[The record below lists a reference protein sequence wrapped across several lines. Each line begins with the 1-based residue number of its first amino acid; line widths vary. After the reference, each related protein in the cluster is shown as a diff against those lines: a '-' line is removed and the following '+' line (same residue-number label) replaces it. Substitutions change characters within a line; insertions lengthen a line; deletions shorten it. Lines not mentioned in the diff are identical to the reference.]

1 MRNLILMFLLTLSAL
16 KADVSALH
24 VSSGFP
30 APETFL
36 VESIVKEGFK
46 RARIPIEY
54 QTVPPERSLINV
66 NLGFD
71 DVEAGRIEG
80 MEKLYPNLVRIPIP
94 IHNIDIVLLSKKRI
108 HIKNISDLKP
118 YHIGL
123 NRGVKIAETIAKQA
137 NPKSITQATSYPMLM
152 KMLSNN
158 RIDVIITSKVAIF
171 TVLADTK
178 EKGLFMTS
186 EPLVSRP
193 IYTYVNKKHQEIIPK
208 LKTAYKSMET
218 DGTIQKLHEQ
228 FLQEL
233 GKKIG
238 NKVEVV
244 ND

>member
-1 MRNLILMFLLTLSAL
+1 MSEESVFHI
-16 KADVSALH
+16 
-24 VSSGFP
+24 SSGFP
-30 APETFL
+30 EPETFL

-46 RARIPIEY
+46 RAGIPMEY
-54 QTVPPERSLINV
+54 QTVPTERSLINV
-66 NLGFD
+66 NLGLD

-80 MEKLYPNLVRIPIP
+80 MEKIYPNLVRVPVP
-94 IHNIDIVLLSKKRI
+94 IHSIDIVLLSKKRI

-118 YHIGL
+118 YHVGL

-137 NPKSITQATSYPMLM
+137 NPKSITEATSYPMLM

-158 RIDVIITSKVAIF
+158 RIDVIITSKIAIF
-171 TVLADTK
+171 TLLTDTE
-178 EKGLFMTS
+178 EKGLYMTS
-186 EPLVSRP
+186 KPLVSRP
-193 IYTYVNKKHQEIIPK
+193 IYTYVNKKHQYLIPK

-218 DGTIQKLHEQ
+218 DGTIKKLHEQ

-238 NKVEVV
+238 HKIEVV